1 MNISAPFIARPIAT
15 TLVTIGLALAG
26 FVSFFLLP
34 VSPMPDVDIPAIF
47 VQATMTGASPETMAT
62 SVATP
67 LERHLGAI
75 ADVDEMTSS
84 SSVGSTRVILTFDI
98 HRNIDGAA
106 RDVEAA
112 INAARADL
120 PASLRSNPTYRKLN
134 PADAPIMILALTS
147 DTLSPGQIYD
157 SASTIL
163 SQKLS
168 QVSGIGN
175 VQIGGSSLPSVR
187 VDLNPSALF
196 KYGIGLEDIRA
207 ALSGTN
213 ANSPKGSLDQ
223 SGRSFQLYTNDQEVR
238 ADQYAPLI
246 VAYRNNAPVR
256 LSDVAHVYDGVENV
270 FNLGMSNGK
279 PAILVILYKQP
290 GANIIQTVDLVK
302 SELPQLQ
309 ASIPPAIHLI
319 VANDRTGAIRKS
331 LGDVERSLIVSIL
344 LVIGVVFL
352 FLRDARATLIPSVA
366 VPLSLLATFGVMYL
380 LNFSLNNLSLM
391 ALTVA
396 TGFVIDDAIVV
407 LENITRHIEDGM
419 PKMDAVLTG
428 AREVGFTVIS
438 MSLSLIAVFVPIL
451 LMGGLVGEFFR
462 QFAVTL
468 GVSIMV
474 SLVVSLTTTPMLCR
488 YLTERK
494 PDRKESKI
502 LQHAEAAFERTRQ
515 AYDRALLWSL
525 KYPGTI
531 MLILLVTI
539 GLNFYLFYVVPKDFL
554 PNEDTGDLVGGIT
567 ADQSISF
574 QLMKKKFALFMD
586 IVQKDPAVEN
596 VVGFTGQG
604 GGGPRGGAT
613 NTGSLFVQLKPA
625 NERNVSTDG
634 VIDRLR
640 GKLGNVAGARLFL
653 QGAQDFRAG
662 GRQSNAQYQ
671 YTLLGDTLSDLN
683 AWVPKITAALQDVPE
698 LQDVNSDQQ
707 THGLEVELTIDRA
720 TAMRLGIT
728 VAQIDST
735 LYDAFGQRTASTIF
749 KDTNQYY
756 VVMGVAPQFWQ
767 NPDTLKD
774 VYISTSGGPA
784 SGTAT
789 TNAVIGTTI
798 LSTTGASATA
808 AAAAAAPTAAEI
820 ALNSVRNAQL
830 NAIATSSKGASS
842 GASVSTAQE
851 TMVPL
856 SAVVHYAPGN
866 TPLTVNHQGPFVATT
881 FSFNLPAGKAI
892 GPATDAIERTMQQ
905 LHVPI
910 SIHGG
915 FAGNAKLFQQ
925 SLGSEPLLILAAIVA
940 VYIVLGVLY
949 ESYVHP
955 LTILS
960 TLPSAGV
967 GAVLALIVT
976 GTTFTLLALIG
987 ILLLVGIVKKN
998 AIMMID
1004 FALEAERNQGLTS
1017 REAIYQACLM
1027 RFRPIMM
1034 TTFAAILGALPLALG
1049 FGTTFSQSLGISIVG
1064 GLIVS
1069 QALTLFTTPIVYLYM
1084 DGFRLR
1090 CRRLWQRW
1098 YLGMM
1103 GDPEAH
1109 TGPAE

>member
-26 FVSFFLLP
+26 FVAFFLLP

-47 VQATMTGASPETMAT
+47 VQATMAGASPETMAT

-75 ADVDEMTSS
+75 ADVDEMTSQ

-98 HRNIDGAA
+98 NRNIDGAA

-120 PASLRSNPTYRKLN
+120 PTSLRSNPTYRKLN
-134 PADAPIMILALTS
+134 PADAPILIMALTS
-147 DTLSPGQIYD
+147 DTLSPGQMYD

-163 SQKLS
+163 QQKLS
-168 QVSGIGN
+168 QVSGIGQ

-187 VDLNPSALF
+187 VDLNPAALF
-196 KYGIGLEDIRA
+196 KYGIGLEDVRA

-213 ANSPKGSLDQ
+213 ANAPKGLIDQ
-223 SGRSFQLYTNDQEVR
+223 HGRSLQLYTNDQQTR
-238 ADQYAPLI
+238 ADQFAPLVI
-246 VAYRNNAPVR
+246 AYRNGDPVR
-256 LSDVAHVYDGVENV
+256 LSDIAHVYDGVENV
-270 FNLGMSNGK
+270 FNLGVSNGK

-290 GANIIQTVDLVK
+290 GANIIQTVDRVK
-302 SELPQLQ
+302 ALLPQLQ
-309 ASIPPAIHLI
+309 ASIPPAIHI
-319 VANDRTGAIRKS
+319 EVANDRTGAIRKS
-331 LGDVERSLIVSIL
+331 LGDVERSLIVSVL
-344 LVIGVVFL
+344 LVIAVVFL
-352 FLRDARATLIPSVA
+352 FLRDVRATLIPSVA
-366 VPLSLLATFGVMYL
+366 VPLSLLATFGIMYL
-380 LNFSLNNLSLM
+380 LGFSLNNLSLM

-419 PKMDAVLTG
+419 PKMEAVATG
-428 AREVGFTVIS
+428 AREVGFTVVS

-468 GVSIMV
+468 GASIMV
-474 SLVVSLTTTPMLCR
+474 SLIVSLTTTPMLCR

-494 PDRKESKI
+494 PAHEQNRWLQRLELVFDR
-502 LQHAEAAFERTRQ
+502 ARDV
-515 AYDRALLWSL
+515 YDRALLWSL

-531 MLILLVTI
+531 MMILLVTI
-539 GLNFYLFYVVPKDFL
+539 GLNFYLLYKVPKDFL
-554 PNEDTGDLVGGIT
+554 PNEDTGDLFGNIV

-574 QLMKKKFALFMD
+574 QAMKQKFTQFVD
-586 IVQKDPAVEN
+586 IIKQDPAVEN
-596 VVGFTGQG
+596 VVGFTGGG

-613 NTGSLFVQLKPA
+613 NTGSVFVQLKPIGQRKA
-625 NERNVSTDG
+625 STDQ
-634 VIDRLR
+634 VRERI
-640 GKLGNVAGARLFL
+640 GKNLLKIVGARLFL

-662 GRQSNAQYQ
+662 GRQGNAQYQ
-671 YTLLGDTLSDLN
+671 YTLLGDTLEDLN
-683 AWVPKITAALQDVPE
+683 TWVPKITAALQNVPE

-707 THGLEVELTIDRA
+707 SHGLEVELAIDRQ
-720 TAMRLGIT
+720 TAARLGIS
-728 VAQIDST
+728 VSQIDAT
-735 LYDAFGQRTASTIF
+735 LYDAFGQRTVSTIY

-767 NPDTLKD
+767 NPDTLND
-774 VYISTSGGPA
+774 IYISTTGGPA
-784 SGTAT
+784 SGTQS
-789 TNAVIGTTI
+789 TNAVVGTT
-798 LSTTGASATA
+798 LVTAGA
-808 AAAAAAPTAAEI
+808 AAASSTTPTAAQI
-820 ALNSVRNAQL
+820 AADSVRNLQL
-830 NAIATSSKGASS
+830 NSIATSSRGASS

-856 SAVVHYAPGN
+856 SAVAHYAPGN

-881 FSFNLPAGKAI
+881 FSFNLPPGAAL
-892 GPATDAIERTMQQ
+892 GPATQAIQRTMQQ

-910 SIHGG
+910 SITGG
-915 FAGNAKLFQQ
+915 FAGNAKLFTQ
-925 SLGSEPLLILAAIVA
+925 SLSSEPLLLLAAIVSI
-940 VYIVLGVLY
+940 YIVLGVLY

-960 TLPSAGV
+960 TIPSAGV
-967 GAVLALIVT
+967 GATLALIIT

-987 ILLLVGIVKKN
+987 VLLLIGIVKKN

-1004 FALEAERNQGLTS
+1004 FALEAERTRGLTS
-1017 REAIYQACLM
+1017 REAIYLACLM

-1069 QALTLFTTPIVYLYM
+1069 QALTLFTTPIVYIYM

-1090 CRRLWQRW
+1090 CRRMWQRW
-1098 YLGMM
+1098 YLGVM

>member
-1 MNISAPFIARPIAT
+1 
-15 TLVTIGLALAG
+15 
-26 FVSFFLLP
+26 
-34 VSPMPDVDIPAIF
+34 
-47 VQATMTGASPETMAT
+47 MAT

-84 SSVGSTRVILTFDI
+84 SSVGSTRVVLTFDI

-120 PASLRSNPTYRKLN
+120 PTSLRANPTYRKLN
-134 PADAPIMILALTS
+134 PSDAPILIMALTS

-163 SQKLS
+163 QQKLS
-168 QVSGIGN
+168 QVSGIGQ

-196 KYGIGLEDIRA
+196 KYGIGLQDVQA

-213 ANSPKGSLDQ
+213 ANAPKGSINQ
-223 SGRSFQLYTNDQEVR
+223 SGRTFQIYTNDQQVR
-238 ADQYAPLI
+238 ASDYAPLI
-246 VAYRNNAPVR
+246 VAYRNNNPVR
-256 LSDVAHVYDGVENV
+256 LTDVANVYDGVENV
-270 FNLGMSNGK
+270 FNLGMDNGK
-279 PAILVILYKQP
+279 PAILVILFKQP
-290 GANIIQTVDLVK
+290 GANIIQTVDRVK
-302 SELPQLQ
+302 AELPQLQ
-309 ASIPPAIHLI
+309 ASIPPAIHLV

-352 FLRDARATLIPSVA
+352 FLRDARATLIPSIA

-380 LNFSLNNLSLM
+380 VGFSLNNLSLM

-407 LENITRHIEDGM
+407 LENITRHIEEGM
-419 PKMDAVLTG
+419 PKADAILIG

-468 GVSIMV
+468 AASIMV
-474 SLVVSLTTTPMLCR
+474 SLVISLTTTPMLCR

-494 PDRKESKI
+494 PDRKESRL
-502 LQHAEAAFERTRQ
+502 LQGAERVFTKSRDVYERM
-515 AYDRALLWSL
+515 LLWSL
-525 KYPGTI
+525 RYPGTI
-531 MLILLVTI
+531 MLILAITI
-539 GLNFYLFYVVPKDFL
+539 VLNVYLFWIVPKDFL
-554 PNEDTGDLVGGIT
+554 PSEDTGDLVGNIV

-574 QLMKKKFALFMD
+574 QLMKQKFTQFVD
-586 IVQKDPAVEN
+586 IVQQDPAVEN
-596 VVGFTGQG
+596 VVGFTGGG

-613 NTGSLFVQLKPA
+613 NTGSVFVQLKPI
-625 NERNVSTDG
+625 NERHLSTDQ
-634 VIDRLR
+634 VRDRITK
-640 GKLGNVAGARLFL
+640 KLTKVVGARLFL

-683 AWVPKITAALQDVPE
+683 TWVPKITTALQDVPE
-698 LQDVNSDQQ
+698 LQDVSSDQQ
-707 THGLEVELTIDRA
+707 AHGLEVELTIDRA
-720 TAMRLGIT
+720 TASRLGIS

-735 LYDAFGQRTASTIF
+735 LYNAFGQRLVSTIY

-767 NPDTLKD
+767 SPDTLKD
-774 VYISTSGGPA
+774 IYISTSGAPA
-784 SGTAT
+784 AGTQS
-789 TNAVIGTTI
+789 TNAVIGTTVV
-798 LSTTGASATA
+798 STAAASATT
-808 AAAAAAPTAAEI
+808 AAPTAAEI
-820 ALNSVRNAQL
+820 AADSVRNQQL
-830 NAIATSSKGASS
+830 NSIATSSRGSS
-842 GASVSTAQE
+842 TGSAVSTSQE

-856 SAVVHYAPGN
+856 SAIVSWANGN

-881 FSFNLPAGKAI
+881 FSFNLPAGEAI
-892 GPATDAIERTMQQ
+892 GPATDAIQRTMSQ
-905 LHVPI
+905 LHVPV

-925 SLGSEPLLILAAIVA
+925 SFASEPLLVLAAIVA

-1004 FALEAERNQGLTS
+1004 FALEAERSRGLSS

-1064 GLIVS
+1064 GLVVS
-1069 QALTLFTTPIVYLYM
+1069 QALTLFTTPIVYIYM

-1090 CRRLWQRW
+1090 ARRMWQRW

-1103 GDPEAH
+1103 GDPEGHA
-1109 TGPAE
+1109 AE

>member
-26 FVSFFLLP
+26 FVAFFLLP

-47 VQATMTGASPETMAT
+47 VQATMAGASPETMAT

-75 ADVDEMTSS
+75 ADVDEMTSQ

-98 HRNIDGAA
+98 NRNIDGAA

-120 PASLRSNPTYRKLN
+120 PTSLRSNPTYRKLN
-134 PADAPIMILALTS
+134 PADAPILIMALTS
-147 DTLSPGQIYD
+147 DTLSPGQMYD

-163 SQKLS
+163 QQKLS
-168 QVSGIGN
+168 QVSGIGQ

-187 VDLNPSALF
+187 VDLNPAALF
-196 KYGIGLEDIRA
+196 KYGIGLEDVRA

-213 ANSPKGSLDQ
+213 ANAPKGLIDQ
-223 SGRSFQLYTNDQEVR
+223 HGRSLQLYTNDQQTR
-238 ADQYAPLI
+238 ADQFAPLVI
-246 VAYRNNAPVR
+246 AYRNGDPVR
-256 LSDVAHVYDGVENV
+256 LSDIAHVYDGVENV
-270 FNLGMSNGK
+270 FNLGVSNGK

-290 GANIIQTVDLVK
+290 GANIIQTVDRVK
-302 SELPQLQ
+302 ALLPQLQ
-309 ASIPPAIHLI
+309 ASIPPAIHI
-319 VANDRTGAIRKS
+319 EVANDRTGAIRKS
-331 LGDVERSLIVSIL
+331 LGDVERSLIVSVL
-344 LVIGVVFL
+344 LVIAVVFL
-352 FLRDARATLIPSVA
+352 FLRDVRATLIPSVA
-366 VPLSLLATFGVMYL
+366 VPLSLLATFGIMYL
-380 LNFSLNNLSLM
+380 LGFSLNNLSLM

-419 PKMDAVLTG
+419 PKMEAVATG
-428 AREVGFTVIS
+428 AREVGFTVVS

-468 GVSIMV
+468 GASIMV
-474 SLVVSLTTTPMLCR
+474 SLIVSLTTTPMLCR

-494 PDRKESKI
+494 PAHEQNRWLQRLELVFDR
-502 LQHAEAAFERTRQ
+502 ARDV
-515 AYDRALLWSL
+515 YDRALLWSL

-531 MLILLVTI
+531 MMILLVTI
-539 GLNFYLFYVVPKDFL
+539 GLNFYLLYKVPKDFL
-554 PNEDTGDLVGGIT
+554 PNEDTGDLFGNIV

-574 QLMKKKFALFMD
+574 QAMKQKFTQFVD
-586 IVQKDPAVEN
+586 IIKQDPAVEN
-596 VVGFTGQG
+596 VVGFTGGG

-613 NTGSLFVQLKPA
+613 NTGSVFVQLKPIGQRKA
-625 NERNVSTDG
+625 STDQ
-634 VIDRLR
+634 VRERI
-640 GKLGNVAGARLFL
+640 GKNLLKIVGARLFL

-662 GRQSNAQYQ
+662 GRQGNAQYQ
-671 YTLLGDTLSDLN
+671 YTLLGDTLEDLN
-683 AWVPKITAALQDVPE
+683 TWVPKITAALQNVPE

-707 THGLEVELTIDRA
+707 SHGLEVELAIDRQ
-720 TAMRLGIT
+720 TAARLGIS
-728 VAQIDST
+728 VSQIDAT
-735 LYDAFGQRTASTIF
+735 LYDAFGQRTVSTIY

-767 NPDTLKD
+767 NPDTLND
-774 VYISTSGGPA
+774 IYISTTGGPA
-784 SGTAT
+784 SGTQS
-789 TNAVIGTTI
+789 TNAVVGTT
-798 LSTTGASATA
+798 LVTAGA
-808 AAAAAAPTAAEI
+808 AAASSTTPTAAQI
-820 ALNSVRNAQL
+820 AADSVRNLQL
-830 NAIATSSKGASS
+830 NSIATSSRGASS

-856 SAVVHYAPGN
+856 SAVAHYAPGN

-881 FSFNLPAGKAI
+881 FSFNLPPGAAL
-892 GPATDAIERTMQQ
+892 GPATQAIQRTMQQ

-910 SIHGG
+910 SITGG
-915 FAGNAKLFQQ
+915 FAGNAKLFTQ
-925 SLGSEPLLILAAIVA
+925 SLSSEPLLLLAAIVSI
-940 VYIVLGVLY
+940 YIVLGVLY

-960 TLPSAGV
+960 TSPSAGV
-967 GAVLALIVT
+967 GATLALIIT

-987 ILLLVGIVKKN
+987 VLLLIGIVKKN

-1004 FALEAERNQGLTS
+1004 FALEAERTRGLTS
-1017 REAIYQACLM
+1017 REAIYLACLM

-1069 QALTLFTTPIVYLYM
+1069 QALTLFTTPIVYIYM

-1090 CRRLWQRW
+1090 CRRMWQRW
-1098 YLGMM
+1098 YLGVM

>member
-15 TLVTIGLALAG
+15 TLITIGIALAG
-26 FVSFFLLP
+26 FVAFFLLP

-47 VQATMTGASPETMAT
+47 VQASLPGASPETMAT

-84 SSVGSTRVILTFDI
+84 SSVGSTRVVLTFDI

-120 PASLRSNPTYRKLN
+120 PASLKANPTYRKLN
-134 PADAPIMILALTS
+134 PSDAPILIMALTS

-157 SASTIL
+157 SASTIIQ
-163 SQKLS
+163 QKLS
-168 QVSGIGN
+168 QLEGIGQ

-187 VDLNPSALF
+187 IDLNPAALF

-213 ANSPKGSLDQ
+213 ANAPKGSVDQ
-223 SGRSFQLYTNDQEVR
+223 SGRSFQIYTNDQ
-238 ADQYAPLI
+238 ATQAAQYAPLV

-256 LSDVAHVYDGVENV
+256 LSDVANVYDGVEDV
-270 FNLGMSNGK
+270 RNLGMDNGK
-279 PAILVILYKQP
+279 PAVLVILFKQP

-302 SELPQLQ
+302 AQLPELQ
-309 ASIPPAIHLI
+309 ASIPAAIHVA

-331 LGDVERSLIVSIL
+331 LGDVERSLIISVL
-344 LVIGVVFL
+344 LVIGVVYL
-352 FLRDARATLIPSVA
+352 FLRDVRATLIPSIA
-366 VPLSLLATFGVMYL
+366 VPVSLLATFGVMYL
-380 LNFSLNNLSLM
+380 VGFSLNNLSLM

-407 LENITRHIEDGM
+407 LENVTRHVEEGM
-419 PKMDAVLTG
+419 PKADAILIG

-468 GVSIMV
+468 AASIMV
-474 SLVVSLTTTPMLCR
+474 SLVISLTTTPMLCR

-494 PDRKESKI
+494 SDRKENAF
-502 LQHAEAAFERTRQ
+502 LQRAERAFDASRD
-515 AYDRALLWSL
+515 AYERALLWSL
-525 KYPGTI
+525 RYPGTI
-531 MLILLVTI
+531 MLILFVTI

-554 PNEDTGDLVGGIT
+554 PSEDTGDLVGGIT

-574 QLMKKKFALFMD
+574 QLMEKKFEQFMD
-586 IVQKDPAVEN
+586 IIGKDPAVQD
-596 VVGFTGQG
+596 VVGFTGGG

-613 NTGSLFVQLKPA
+613 NTGSVFVQLKPA
-625 NERNVSTDG
+625 NVRGASTDQ
-634 VIDRLR
+634 VRDRLSK
-640 GKLGNVAGARLFL
+640 KLIAIAGARLYL

-671 YTLLGDTLSDLN
+671 YTLLGDTLQDLN
-683 AWVPKITAALQDVPE
+683 IWVPKITAALENVPE
-698 LQDVNSDQQ
+698 LTDVNSDQQ
-707 THGLEVELTIDRA
+707 AHGLEVELTIDRQ
-720 TAMRLGIT
+720 TASRLGIS
-728 VAQIDST
+728 VSQIDST
-735 LYDAFGQRTASTIF
+735 LYDAFGQRLVSTIY

-774 VYISTSGGPA
+774 IYISTSGGPA
-784 SGTAT
+784 SGTQT
-789 TNAVIGTTI
+789 TNAVAGTTVV
-798 LSTTGASATA
+798 SSAVV
-808 AAAAAAPTAAEI
+808 PTAEQI
-820 ALNSVRNAQL
+820 ASDSVRNLQL
-830 NAIATSSKGASS
+830 NSIATSSRGASS
-842 GASVSTAQE
+842 GASVSTSLE

-856 SAVVHYAPGN
+856 SAVASYAPGN

-881 FSFNLPAGKAI
+881 FSFNLPAGEAI
-892 GPATDAIERTMQQ
+892 GPATDAIQRTMAQ
-905 LHVPI
+905 LHVPL

-925 SLGSEPLLILAAIVA
+925 SLSSEPLLILAAIVA

-1004 FALEAERNQGLTS
+1004 FALEAERSRGLSS

-1049 FGTTFSQSLGISIVG
+1049 FGTTFSQSLGVSIVG

-1069 QALTLFTTPIVYLYM
+1069 QALTLFTTPIVYIYM

-1090 CRRLWQRW
+1090 SRRLWQRW

-1103 GDPEAH
+1103 GDPEGHA
-1109 TGPAE
+1109 GPAE